1 MFDKTISKENGLTN
15 HAMGSDRYPTPKY
28 YFPRRYL
35 LVMIGFLGLCM
46 AYILRVLI
54 STTVLDMQTEF
65 NYSNSFKG
73 LLLASF
79 FMGYLSTQLL
89 AQPLC
94 DKIGGKKTLF
104 IGLSLSI
111 ISSLFVPLAAP
122 SKVAVVFVRIVTGI
136 TQGITYPTMNWLMS
150 RWYPISERSSLASKT
165 WTGAYVGTI
174 LVDFISPLILEY
186 LGWEKAFYIFA
197 GTALSWSILWA
208 IFIKDNPKDVII
220 GIHPNE
226 LAFINETEESQPSE
240 KSPLINNGV
249 GGQYGTINQEVAQ
262 DNRANFSAPNGA
274 SFNQEEPLDNQIGG
288 DNNIELPYFKVVK
301 ILLTSKALLTLLYF
315 NLVTSWGFYLLL
327 MWYPTW
333 LVSVGVKTGIQLSF
347 FNALPYIISVII
359 ANVSGIVA
367 DKLMARGV
375 KKIIV
380 RKVLGVLTGLIPGV
394 FLFLI
399 AFCKLSNSTQIAFMV
414 IIVCSNGFSAAGPQM
429 VTLDISPKY
438 AGVTMGIGNFVATI
452 PGILGPLIA
461 GVLLEKFNS
470 SWTQIFSMSGAFY
483 LSGAIIWLL
492 FASSD
497 KVL

>member
-1 MFDKTISKENGLTN
+1 MFDKTNSKENGLTN
-15 HAMGSDRYPTPKY
+15 HSTGSNRYPTPKY

-35 LVMIGFLGLCM
+35 LVMTGFLGLCM

-54 STTVLDMQTEF
+54 STAVIDMQTEY
-65 NYSNSFKG
+65 NYSDSFKG

-94 DKIGGKKTLF
+94 DKIGGKRTLLF
-104 IGLSLSI
+104 GLSLSI
-111 ISSLFVPLAAP
+111 ISSLFVPLAAQ
-122 SKVAVVFVRIVTGI
+122 SKVAVVFVRIFTGI

-150 RWYPISERSSLASKT
+150 RWYPVSERSSLASKT
-165 WTGAYVGTI
+165 WTGAYFGTI
-174 LVDFISPLILEY
+174 LVDFISPLILKY
-186 LGWEKAFYIFA
+186 LGWKQAFYIFA
-197 GTALSWSILWA
+197 GTALSWSLLWA
-208 IFIKDNPKDVII
+208 IFIKDDPKDVII

-226 LAFINETEESQPSE
+226 LAFINETEDQLPSE
-240 KSPLINNGV
+240 KSPLINNNSG
-249 GGQYGTINQEVAQ
+249 YGSINQEVAS
-262 DNRANFSAPNGA
+262 DNRSDYFAPNGA
-274 SFNQEEPLDNQIGG
+274 SLDQELPPIKQKD
-288 DNNIELPYFKVVK
+288 DDIELPYFKVVK
-301 ILLTSKALLTLLYF
+301 ILLSSKALLTLLYF

-333 LVSVGVKTGIQLSF
+333 LLSVGVQSGIELSF

-359 ANVSGIVA
+359 AMVTGVAA
-367 DKLMARGV
+367 DKFMARGV

-380 RKVLGVLTGLIPGV
+380 RKVLGALSAVIPGV

-399 AFCKLSNSTQIAFMV
+399 AFCKLSDKTQIAFMV
-414 IIVCSNGFSAAGPQM
+414 IVVCSNGFAAAGSQM
-429 VTLDISPKY
+429 VTLDISPRY

-483 LSGAIIWLL
+483 LSGAVIWIL

>member
-1 MFDKTISKENGLTN
+1 MFDKTNSKENGLTN
-15 HAMGSDRYPTPKY
+15 HAAVSLNRYPTPKF

-54 STTVLDMQTEF
+54 STTVIDMQAEY

-73 LLLASF
+73 LLLSSF

-94 DKIGGKKTLF
+94 DKIGGKKTLLF
-104 IGLSLSI
+104 GLTLSI
-111 ISSLFVPLAAP
+111 VSSLFVPLAAQ

-165 WTGAYVGTI
+165 WTGAYFGTI

-197 GTALSWSILWA
+197 GTALSWSLLWA
-208 IFIKDNPKDVII
+208 VFIKDDPKDVII

-226 LAFINETEESQPSE
+226 LAFINETEEKQPSE
-240 KSPLINNGV
+240 KSPLINKV
-249 GGQYGTINQEVAQ
+249 QSYGSINQEVVAG
-262 DNRANFSAPNGA
+262 DSRSDYFASNGA
-274 SFNQEEPLDNQIGG
+274 SMAEQESPLINQND
-288 DNNIELPYFKVVK
+288 IELPYFKVVK
-301 ILLTSKALLTLLYF
+301 ILLTSKALITLLYF

-333 LVSVGVKTGIQLSF
+333 LLSVGVQPGIELSF
-347 FNALPYIISVII
+347 FNALPYIISVMI
-359 ANVSGIVA
+359 AGVTGVAA
-367 DKLMARGV
+367 DKLMARGI

-380 RKVLGVLTGLIPGV
+380 RKVLGSLSAVIPGV

-399 AFCKLSNSTQIAFMV
+399 AFCKLSDKTQIAFMV
-414 IIVCSNGFSAAGPQM
+414 IVVCSNGFSAAGSQM
-429 VTLDISPKY
+429 VTLDISPRY

-470 SWTQIFSMSGAFY
+470 SWTQIFSMSATFY
-483 LSGAIIWLL
+483 LSGAVVWVI

>member
-1 MFDKTISKENGLTN
+1 MFDKTNSKENGLTN
-15 HAMGSDRYPTPKY
+15 HANNLNRYPTPKF

-35 LVMIGFLGLCM
+35 LVIIGFLGLCM

-54 STTVLDMQTEF
+54 STTVIDMQAQYD
-65 NYSNSFKG
+65 YSNSFKG
-73 LLLASF
+73 LLLSSF

-94 DKIGGKKTLF
+94 DKFGGKKTLLF
-104 IGLSLSI
+104 GLTLSI
-111 ISSLFVPLAAP
+111 VSSLFVPLAAK
-122 SKVAVVFVRIVTGI
+122 SKVAVVFVRVVTGI

-150 RWYPISERSSLASKT
+150 RWYPISERSSLVSKT
-165 WTGAYVGTI
+165 WTGAYFGTI
-174 LVDFISPLILEY
+174 LVDFISPLILEF

-197 GTALSWSILWA
+197 GSALSWTLLWA
-208 IFIKDNPKDVII
+208 IFIKDDPKDVVI

-226 LAFINETEESQPSE
+226 LALINETEEKLSSE
-240 KSPLINNGV
+240 KSPLINSV
-249 GGQYGTINQEVAQ
+249 QSYGSINQ
-262 DNRANFSAPNGA
+262 DNNTSDYFGSNGA
-274 SFNQEEPLDNQIGG
+274 SIDQESPSIKGNSNIDN
-288 DNNIELPYFKVVK
+288 DVELPYFKVFK
-301 ILLTSKALLTLLYF
+301 ILITSRALITLLYF

-333 LVSVGVKTGIQLSF
+333 LVSVGVQTGIELSV
-347 FNALPYIISVII
+347 FNALPYFISVVI
-359 ANVSGIVA
+359 ASVTGMAA
-367 DKLMARGV
+367 DKLMAKGV

-380 RKVLGVLTGLIPGV
+380 RKVLGALSAVLPGV

-399 AFCKLSNSTQIAFMV
+399 AFCKLSNKTQIAFMV
-414 IIVCSNGFSAAGPQM
+414 IVVCSNGFSAAGSQI
-429 VTLDISPKY
+429 VTLDISPRY

-483 LSGAIIWLL
+483 LSGAVIWVL